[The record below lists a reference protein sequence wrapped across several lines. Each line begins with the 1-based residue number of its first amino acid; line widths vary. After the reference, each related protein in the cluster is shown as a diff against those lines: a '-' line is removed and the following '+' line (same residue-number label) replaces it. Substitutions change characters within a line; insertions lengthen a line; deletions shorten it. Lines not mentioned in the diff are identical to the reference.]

1 MIFPDFMIPKAFKK
15 KRSDSLE
22 RFLIVTNT
30 IIKFNQKIMYKRFCL
45 IVLMSSIIIGSCA
58 QTPFDYKKKWDE
70 VDQLFNKQLPE
81 SASKILGEIETQAQS
96 DKNSP
101 QLIAASIYKVK
112 ISSQYAE
119 NFLVDAINDFEKTI
133 VSSKFPEKNV
143 YYSLTAQLY
152 MQFLSNNYRKISNLS
167 ITAEKSDDINTWSR
181 ENFLEKAYDY
191 YLKSL
196 DNAAGLQKIKT
207 DEYKAILEKEEN
219 PHRILRPTLYD
230 ILAFRTLD
238 FLANPEN
245 NLLGKSLENT
255 DYLTTYSTFTRLN
268 IPTGTDNYL
277 EESLKLFQD
286 ILKFHNNDA
295 AAFIDA
301 ELLRL
306 AFVYNNI
313 ADFDEK
319 EEKYLEALFALE
331 RNYSQHESAADI
343 MFTIAN
349 YYSDNALN
357 YNPEISD
364 EYKDYY
370 VKSLAYCKKASEQF
384 PQTNGGKRCYNIMVQ
399 IENKEINS
407 IKVAGCNYPNEH
419 FPANISY
426 KNVNDLFVR
435 IIPIDFND
443 DFLNKSLH
451 TISQSRVNTTSFLS
465 KKAVA
470 EFKLE
475 IPEIGDYRPH
485 NTEIILPPLNSGA
498 YVVIVC
504 NKSTFDRQD
513 DVMAYASFQIS
524 KLNSVILDRGEDIE
538 YVVSDRNSGTNLKN
552 CSMSFY
558 SVEGWESNL
567 KYIFVDKK
575 TTNERGKLI
584 VNKNELSKLSG
595 KSSNYTTYFIVI
607 SDGKDNFLFK
617 SYFNSNNN
625 RVSEQERTSFFVD
638 RAIYRPGQTV
648 YFKAIAHK
656 GSEETFSVIPNK
668 SMEIALKD
676 NNYKSL
682 STINIRSNEF
692 GSCNGEFVLPNNC
705 RPGVYTISD
714 RFNSISF
721 RVEEYK
727 RPSFEINFEKVSK
740 QNVANKE
747 VCVKVNAKSLTG
759 ISLNNANVKYSI
771 NRASYFW
778 YYSSRTVA
786 VSNGTLLLD
795 ENGDGT
801 ICFTAICPKNKNYYR
816 QPTYTFNI
824 KVDVTDN
831 SGETITANYMVRVS
845 DKSLILTSSSG
856 ELVDDEFVV
865 NATSTDGESVDAKIN
880 IKIFKLAEPKN
891 LVRKRFWS
899 ENPDTFIYSE
909 KEFKDKLP
917 KDAYKDEHSYKN
929 WTKGDLI
936 TSINNSDGKIN
947 VKDLKLSAGYYVVN
961 ASTKDIYG
969 NDVIE
974 DFYFYTF
981 EKEKQHCFSREGIS
995 LIASKSPVK
1004 PGEKFDIYLSTS
1016 SKKANVRLLV
1026 FSQKRIIY
1034 DDYISV
1040 SGTKSFSFEV
1050 KEEDRGNIKV
1060 IASSILNNR
1069 VYNESKNISVPF
1081 NNKVLDI
1088 KLLTERSFIT
1098 PNTTEKW
1105 SLSIKD
1111 YQDKIA
1117 DAEMLATMYD
1127 MSLDYFA
1134 TDHNSMFNFHHSAKT
1149 KYNFS
1154 FGSCNSLSSNL
1165 AINNYNYKTYSI
1177 EGVVYD
1183 RFKLNRYSY
1192 NSYRG
1197 GANDKLKQ
1205 DSYSYN
1211 DGVFEII
1218 SHTIPLVSKDRTV
1231 ASGEIAPNEVYAT
1244 AEIEEDTAKGDQ
1256 AVTNEET
1263 KKVEQ
1268 GIRRDFRE
1276 TTFFYPQLKVNK
1288 DGNAEFEFLV
1298 PESMTKWKFRA
1309 WAHTKDLSTGYYE
1322 TEIVS
1327 KKDIFIQ
1334 ANTPKVLYEKD
1345 IIDYSARI
1353 SNLSSENHSGTAFIE
1368 VYDMFGNDITKEVA
1382 ATKSVN
1388 FSIKEN
1394 SSSYVSWRLSIP
1406 NGAGILKIRC
1416 GAETST
1422 HTDVEEH
1429 IIPVLSTKVL
1439 ITESLPFTING
1450 KGLNKYTF
1458 KSFQEKFDNSKYS
1471 TQSMT
1476 VEYSANPAW
1485 YAIQSLP
1492 FLSEGDEIFPLTVFN
1507 KLYSNLLAEYI
1518 VKNNPEIR
1526 EVYQQVKTANPE
1538 TFVSQLAQNQ
1548 ELKNILLSE
1557 TPWVL
1562 DAENE
1567 QEQRERMALLFDEN
1581 KINYTKNAMY
1591 EKLERMKHSSG
1602 AFTWIENGNYPSYY
1616 ITLNILTGFAN
1627 LHSLGIK
1634 IDNNFF
1640 NSTINPVLKFLDSK
1654 ITERYDDLVKN
1665 KELDKYTISSDV
1677 VQYLYARHIFTKEIP
1692 VSMEHIRAYDFFMSH
1707 LEKNWNI
1714 HSLDMQAMMATT
1726 LFNTGNKS
1734 AANLILK
1741 SFNERAL
1748 RSEELGMYWR
1758 DLQKTYTYSS
1768 SIVTMAALIEC
1779 YHKVSGDK
1787 KSISEMQRWL
1797 LNHKRTNS
1805 WQSAPATSKAVFAL
1819 LLDNSS
1825 KIAVKCEDLINIGNV
1840 NINTSNATAGAA
1852 YIKQNFQATEVT
1864 KDFANISIDRK
1875 IDGTAWGAA
1884 YWQYVADY
1892 ENVTSTSAGLSV
1904 DRKILKSSYNG
1915 NIISFT
1921 EVNKEDKI
1929 DNTDKVVVRMVI
1941 NSDREY
1947 QYVHLKDILPAC
1959 FIPEQK
1965 LSGYSF
1971 AGNLLYY
1978 TSIKDESINLFI
1990 EYLPK
1995 GTHVIEYKVNIQQ
2008 SGSFTGG
2015 ISKIQCMYAPEFGG
2029 QSEGIKINIKR

>member
-1 MIFPDFMIPKAFKK
+1 MIPKAFKK

-22 RFLIVTNT
+22 QFLIVTNT

-81 SASKILGEIETQAQS
+81 SALKILGEIEAQAKS

-101 QLIAASIYKVK
+101 QLIAVSIYKVK

-133 VSSKFPEKNV
+133 VSSKFPDKNV
-143 YYSLTAQLY
+143 YYSLTADLY
-152 MQFLSNNYRKISNLS
+152 MQFLSNNYWKISNLAT
-167 ITAEKSDDINTWSR
+167 TAEKSNDINTWSR
-181 ENFLEKAYDY
+181 ENLLEKAYDY

-219 PHRILRPTLYD
+219 PYRILRPTLYD

-238 FLANPEN
+238 FLSNSEN

-255 DYLTTYSTFTRLN
+255 GYLSTYTTFTRLT
-268 IPTGTDNYL
+268 IPTSTDNYL
-277 EESLKLFQD
+277 EESIKLFQD

-306 AFVYNNI
+306 AFVYNNV

-331 RNYSQHESAADI
+331 RNYAQHESAADI

-349 YYSDNALN
+349 YYNNKAAD

-370 VKSLAYCKKASEQF
+370 VKSLAYCKKAFEQF
-384 PQTNGGKRCYNIMVQ
+384 PKTDGGKRCYNLMVK
-399 IENKEINS
+399 IENKEINN
-407 IKVAGCNYPNEH
+407 IKLANCYYPNEH

-426 KNVNDLFVR
+426 KNVNDLFIR
-435 IIPIDFND
+435 IVPIDFND
-443 DFLNKSLH
+443 EFFNKKLHSL
-451 TISQSRVNTTSFLS
+451 SQSDENITSFLS

-475 IPEIGDYRPH
+475 IPESGDYRTH
-485 NTEIILPPLNSGA
+485 NTEIILPPLNIGA
-498 YVVIVC
+498 YIIIVC
-504 NKSTFDRQD
+504 NKNTFNKKD
-513 DVMAYASFQIS
+513 DVMAFASFQIS
-524 KLNSVILDRGEDIE
+524 KLNSLILDKGNDVE
-538 YVVSDRNSGTNLKN
+538 YIVSDRNSGANLKN
-552 CSMSFY
+552 CNISFY
-558 SVEGWESNL
+558 RTEGWGSNL
-567 KYIFVDKK
+567 KYVFVDKK
-575 TTNERGKLI
+575 TTNEKGK
-584 VNKNELSKLSG
+584 VNVNINELNKLSG
-595 KSSNYTTYFIVI
+595 KSSNYATYYIVI
-607 SDGKDNFLFK
+607 SDGKDNFLFQ
-617 SYFNSNNN
+617 SYLNTSNNST
-625 RVSEQERTSFFVD
+625 SEREQTSFFID

-656 GSEETFSVIPNK
+656 GSEEKFSVMPNK

-676 NNYKSL
+676 NNYKDV
-682 STINIRSNEF
+682 STINLRTNEF
-692 GSCNGEFVLPNNC
+692 GSCNGEFILPNNC

-771 NRASYFW
+771 NRTSYFW
-778 YYSSRTVA
+778 YYSSRSVA
-786 VSNGTLLLD
+786 ISNGTLSLD

-801 ICFTAICPKNKNYYR
+801 ICFNAICPKNKKYYR
-816 QPTYTFNI
+816 QPTYLFNI
-824 KVDVTDN
+824 TVDVSDN
-831 SGETITANYMVRVS
+831 SGETITANYTVRIS

-856 ELVDDEFVV
+856 ELVTDEYVI
-865 NATSTDGESVDAKIN
+865 NATNTDRESVDAKIN
-880 IKIFKLAEPKN
+880 IKLHKLTEPKN
-891 LVRKRFWS
+891 LVRKRLWS
-899 ENPDTFIYSE
+899 DNPDTFIYSE
-909 KEFKDKLP
+909 KDFKDKLP
-917 KDAYKDEHSYKN
+917 KDAYNNEDVYKN
-929 WTKGDLI
+929 WGKGDLI

-947 VKDLKLSAGYYVVN
+947 VKDLKLPAGYYVVN

-969 NDVIE
+969 NDVVE

-981 EKEKQHCFSREGIS
+981 EKEKQHCFSSEEIS
-995 LIASKSPVK
+995 LITSKSSVK

-1040 SGTKSFSFEV
+1040 SGTKTFSFDV

-1060 IASSILNNR
+1060 IASSIFNNR
-1069 VYNESKNISVPF
+1069 IYSEAENINVPF
-1081 NNKVLDI
+1081 NNKSLNI
-1088 KLLTERSFIT
+1088 KLMTERSFIT

-1127 MSLDYFA
+1127 ASLDYFA
-1134 TDHNSMFNFHHSAKT
+1134 TDYSSRFNFYHSAKS
-1149 KYNFS
+1149 KYYFS
-1154 FGSCNSLSSNL
+1154 FNSDNRLSSNF
-1165 AINNYNYKTYSI
+1165 AINNYNYKTKDI
-1177 EGVVYD
+1177 EGVTYD
-1183 RFKLNRYSY
+1183 RIKMENHYY
-1192 NSYRG
+1192 PTYG
-1197 GANDKLKQ
+1197 GRTKSLQRN
-1205 DSYSYN
+1205 
-1211 DGVFEII
+1211 EIME
-1218 SHTIPLVSKDRTV
+1218 SAAP
-1231 ASGEIAPNEVYAT
+1231 AS
-1244 AEIEEDTAKGDQ
+1244 AKGEMAAIEYDKVSE
-1256 AVTNEET
+1256 VTKQSIDAEDAGTGVAGEES
-1263 KKVEQ
+1263 KKAEQ
-1268 GIRRDFRE
+1268 SIRRDFRE
-1276 TTFFYPQLKVNK
+1276 TAFFYPQLKVNK
-1288 DGNAEFEFLV
+1288 DGNAELEFLV

-1368 VYDMFGNDITKEVA
+1368 VYDMFGNDITKEVV

-1416 GAETST
+1416 GAETSA

-1429 IIPVLSTKVL
+1429 IIPILSTKVL

-1458 KSFQEKFDNSKYS
+1458 KSFQEKFGNSKYS

-1602 AFTWIENGNYPSYY
+1602 AFTWIENGSFPSYY
-1616 ITLNILTGFAN
+1616 ITLNIITGFAN
-1627 LHSLGIK
+1627 LNSIGIT
-1634 IDNNFF
+1634 IDNNYLH
-1640 NSTINPVLKFLDSK
+1640 STISPAIKYLDSE
-1654 ITERYDDLVKN
+1654 ITKRYDDLVKY
-1665 KELDKYTISSDV
+1665 KSIDKYTISSDV

-1741 SFNERAL
+1741 SLNERAL

-1852 YIKQNFQATEVT
+1852 YIKQNFQAKEVT

-1929 DNTDKVVVRMVI
+1929 DNTDKVVVRMII

-1947 QYVHLKDILPAC
+1947 EYVHLKDILPAC

-1978 TSIKDESINLFI
+1978 TSIKDESINFFI